1 MSGILG
7 IWVLVGLFALAL
19 AVHNERRMQKHRR
32 PGVTYGQ
39 VTWRRDGGWRRSDLF
54 TDEGLA
60 YQRAAAK
67 WGITGA
73 VLLLSAMIFAWLVR

>member
-7 IWVLVGLFALAL
+7 IWVLAGLFALAL
-19 AVHNERRMQKHRR
+19 AVVNERRMQRHRK

-39 VTWRRDGGWRRSDLF
+39 ATLRRDGGWKRSDL

-67 WGITGA
+67 WGFVG
-73 VLLLSAMIFAWLVR
+73 VLLLLSAMAFAWLVG